1 MTEAGTGTGAVNGTG
16 ADDGTE
22 AAGGTGAVARTGAV
36 AGTGTLSPP
45 QSGPG
50 PIDPIDPV
58 EPIDPVGP
66 SSDGEALAPLEA
78 RDWPWV
84 EEWRAGGERTP
95 WAPGVTV
102 AAFFALLIGAAVF
115 VLCSGLADRP
125 VVDVAVNVI
134 VAGGL
139 APAVWLSRGL
149 PVLRWF
155 ALGAVV
161 GAAAAWLGAL
171 VFLL

>member
-1 MTEAGTGTGAVNGTG
+1 MTEAVA
-16 ADDGTE
+16 ATE
-22 AAGGTGAVARTGAV
+22 TI
-36 AGTGTLSPP
+36 SPP

-50 PIDPIDPV
+50 PIDPLDPAG
-58 EPIDPVGP
+58 PVSAGAE
-66 SSDGEALAPLEA
+66 SDQQEA

-102 AAFFALLIGAAVF
+102 ATFFAILIGAAVF
-115 VLCSGLADRP
+115 VLCAGLADRP

-161 GAAAAWLGAL
+161 GAVAAWLAAL
-171 VFLL
+171 VFVL

>member
-1 MTEAGTGTGAVNGTG
+1 MT
-16 ADDGTE
+16 DQS
-22 AAGGTGAVARTGAV
+22 
-36 AGTGTLSPP
+36 SPP
-45 QSGPG
+45 QPGPG
-50 PIDPIDPV
+50 PIYPIDPFDAV
-58 EPIDPVGP
+58 DPVP
-66 SSDGEALAPLEA
+66 AGEAPTAPA
-78 RDWPWV
+78 PRDWPWV
-84 EEWRAGGERTP
+84 EQWRVGAERTP

-102 AAFFALLIGAAVF
+102 AVFFALLIGAAVF

-125 VVDVAVNVI
+125 VVDVAVNVL

-155 ALGAVV
+155 ALGAAV
-161 GAAAAWLGAL
+161 GMVAAWMGAL